1 MKNLQTVLNVLVVA
15 AVGVLFY
22 LHFSKKSSVGI
33 AKAGNDKNNAANNFK
48 IAYFEM
54 DSVESQ
60 YLYLKDVRN
69 NLRALEQKKGDEL
82 NALRR
87 AGKAKLQEYQS
98 KGKSMTQE
106 EMAAANEVL
115 MKMDNELRAQEQIKS
130 QELQDESIRKIQEV
144 KKTIEDYLKAYNKNH
159 NYAYII
165 SSSSDILYYKDTIYD
180 ITKEIIKG
188 LNEEY
193 KNKKKN

>member
-1 MKNLQTVLNVLVVA
+1 MKNLQNVFNVLLVA

-22 LHFSKKSSVGI
+22 LHFSKKSSVST
-33 AKAGNDKNNAANNFK
+33 AKMSIGNNASNNFK

-54 DSVESQ
+54 DSVEKE

-82 NALRR
+82 NALRK

-98 KGKSMTQE
+98 KGKNMTQE
-106 EMAAANEVL
+106 EMAEANEVL
-115 MKMDNELRAQEQIKS
+115 MKMDNELRVQEQIKS
-130 QELQDESIRKIQEV
+130 QELHDESFRKMQEV
-144 KKTIEDYLKAYNKNH
+144 KKTIEDYLKIYNKNYH
-159 NYAYII
+159 YAYII
-165 SSSSDILYYKDTIYD
+165 ASSADILYYKDTVYN

>member
-1 MKNLQTVLNVLVVA
+1 MKNLQNVFNVLLVA

-22 LHFSKKSSVGI
+22 LHFSKKSSVST
-33 AKAGNDKNNAANNFK
+33 AKMSIGNNVSNDFK

-54 DSVESQ
+54 DSVEKE

-82 NALRR
+82 NELRK

-98 KGKSMTQE
+98 KGKNMTQE
-106 EMAAANEVL
+106 EMAEANEVL
-115 MKMDNELRAQEQIKS
+115 MKMDNELRVQEQIKS
-130 QELQDESIRKIQEV
+130 QELHDESFRKMQEV
-144 KKTIEDYLKAYNKNH
+144 KKTIEDYLKIYNKNYH
-159 NYAYII
+159 YAYII
-165 SSSSDILYYKDTIYD
+165 ASSADILYYKDTVYN